1 MIASQG
7 RYKLPPHLARL
18 NFELKEIAEG
28 RNDRLIVS
36 LPPRHG
42 KSETISRYFPAWF
55 LGMNPDKRIVV
66 ASHGTTLA
74 ETFSEQSRA
83 VLREYGPRFF
93 DVEVSRESASKATWK
108 IEGREGA
115 MIAVGVGS
123 SITGRGGDCL
133 VIDDPVK
140 DAADANSQVMRAALE
155 QWYTSTAYSR
165 LEPNA
170 AVIIVSTRWHESDLV
185 GMRLRLEPGRWRVLN
200 LPAIAEA
207 DDPIGRPI
215 GEALWPARYPIPVL
229 AEIKQVQGSYWW
241 NALYMGSPTSA
252 GGSVFKKEWFR
263 YAVDMGDHYGLV
275 QETGLVRRVP
285 KAMCRKM
292 QFVDLAASLKTKADY
307 FVIGTFAVTPWND
320 LIAVDMLRTRVEGPD
335 QLGCITQQYHLHRPA
350 AVGIEKTGYQMT
362 MIQTAIRAG
371 LPAIELV
378 PDADKYTRALSSAA
392 RYEAGTVYHLRDA
405 PWVADL
411 EAELLAFP
419 NGAHDDQVDVG
430 SYAARWLAANNQ
442 GVATATKAVA
452 GGAIRYGI

>member
-1 MIASQG
+1 MAG
-7 RYKLPPHLARL
+7 CH
-18 NFELKEIAEG
+18 NFFANGILVH
-28 RNDRLIVS
+28 N
-36 LPPRHG
+36 
-42 KSETISRYFPAWF
+42 
-55 LGMNPDKRIVV
+55 
-66 ASHGTTLA
+66 
-74 ETFSEQSRA
+74 
-83 VLREYGPRFF
+83 
-93 DVEVSRESASKATWK
+93 
-108 IEGREGA
+108 
-115 MIAVGVGS
+115 
-123 SITGRGGDCL
+123 CL

-207 DDPIGRPI
+207 NDPIGRPI
-215 GEALWPARYPIPVL
+215 GEALWPERYPIPVL

-252 GGSVFKKEWFR
+252 GGSVFKKAWFR

-320 LIAVDMLRTRVEGPD
+320 LIAIDMLRTRVEGPD

-350 AVGIEKTGYQMT
+350 AVGIEKTGYQIT
-362 MIQTAIRAG
+362 AIQAAIRAG
-371 LPAIELV
+371 LPAIELI
-378 PDADKYTRALSSAA
+378 PDADKYTRALSLAA
-392 RYEAGTVYHLRDA
+392 RYEAGAVYHLRDA
-405 PWVADL
+405 PWLADL
-411 EAELLAFP
+411 ESELLAFP

-452 GGAIRYGI
+452 GGAIRYNI